1 MENKNKL
8 NDEELDSVNGGG
20 FFDFI
25 INLFKKDNKAGIVE
39 TNNNDNNKPNNDFNN
54 KNML

>member
-25 INLFKKDNKAGIVE
+25 INLFKKDNKPGIVE